1 MRPRMAVGGCQLAG
15 RNTTRTTHPRHPIS
29 ILYLAV
35 ASIPVP
41 GTARDSEWQF
51 CSDATV
57 EFSALSLP
65 PSSERRR

>member
-35 ASIPVP
+35 ASIPVEQP
-41 GTARDSEWQF
+41 PETPD
-51 CSDATV
+51 TV
-57 EFSALSLP
+57 THLQ
-65 PSSERRR
+65 